1 MVVSCTNFNNLLTFF
16 QIESIFKLHIME
28 TLHVHTE
35 ELPQNP
41 PSDLDTKGQENPA
54 NNYKIMVQVEELES
68 KFDRNLDDSEKWQ
81 RFVGEPVED
90 QYRQRWMIWENPA
103 ASLSNP
109 KSRYQMYTILQDD
122 MFEDEGDTKNPT
134 IEAYKKFGQ
143 AAISTVWSVVKLS
156 MDFKYVIVND
166 ASCFDYSRIF
176 KEYSTKTYEFEVG
189 HDKDGMPILLDV
201 VLNDDNPPICVYRDQ
216 VREYEESLIE
226 KASLGI
232 KHQGREESLK
242 KVFSDKVWQK
252 LGAASIDSLTTAA

>member
-1 MVVSCTNFNNLLTFF
+1 
-16 QIESIFKLHIME
+16 ME
-28 TLHVHTE
+28 TLHERAE
-35 ELPQNP
+35 ELPQNS
-41 PSDLDTKGQENPA
+41 PSYLDIKGQENPA
-54 NNYKIMVQVEELES
+54 NNYNIMAQVEELES
-68 KFDRNLDDSEKWQ
+68 KFDHNPDGSEKWG
-81 RFVGEPVED
+81 RLISEPIED
-90 QYRQRWMIWENPA
+90 QYGQIWMIWENPV

-109 KSRYQMYTILQDD
+109 KDRYQIYTILQDD

-143 AAISTVWSVVKLS
+143 ATISTVWSAVKLS

-166 ASCFDYSRIF
+166 ASYFDYSRIF

-189 HDKDGMPILLDV
+189 HDKHGTPILLDV
-201 VLNDDNPPICVYRDQ
+201 ILNDDSPPICIYHDQ

-242 KVFSDKVWQK
+242 KVFQK
-252 LGAASIDSLTTAA
+252 KCVKS

>member
-1 MVVSCTNFNNLLTFF
+1 MIS
-16 QIESIFKLHIME
+16 IME
-28 TLHVHTE
+28 TLHGRAE
-35 ELPQNP
+35 ELPQNS
-41 PSDLDTKGQENPA
+41 PSDLDIKGQENLTE
-54 NNYKIMVQVEELES
+54 NYKIMAQVEELES
-68 KFDRNLDDSEKWQ
+68 KFDHNPDGSEKWQ
-81 RFVGEPVED
+81 RLIGEPIED
-90 QYRQRWMIWENPA
+90 QYGQIWMIWKNPA

-109 KSRYQMYTILQDD
+109 KSRYQIYTILQDD

-143 AAISTVWSVVKLS
+143 AAISTVWSAVKLS

-166 ASCFDYSRIF
+166 ASYFDYSRIF

-189 HDKDGMPILLDV
+189 HDKHGTPILLDV
-201 VLNDDNPPICVYRDQ
+201 ILNDDSPPICIYHDQ

-242 KVFSDKVWQK
+242 KVFSEKVCQK
-252 LGAASIDSLTTAA
+252 LGATSINSLTTVA

>member
-1 MVVSCTNFNNLLTFF
+1 
-16 QIESIFKLHIME
+16 ME
-28 TLHVHTE
+28 TLHRHTE
-35 ELPQNP
+35 ELPQNS
-41 PSDLDTKGQENPA
+41 PSDLDTEGQENPA
-54 NNYKIMVQVEELES
+54 NNYKIMAQIEKLES

-81 RFVGEPVED
+81 RFVGEPIED

-252 LGAASIDSLTTAA
+252 LGAASINSLTTIA

>member
-1 MVVSCTNFNNLLTFF
+1 MFVIS
-16 QIESIFKLHIME
+16 IME
-28 TLHVHTE
+28 TLHRRTE
-35 ELPQNP
+35 ELPQNS
-41 PSDLDTKGQENPA
+41 PSDLDTKGQENMTD
-54 NNYKIMVQVEELES
+54 NYKIMAQVEELES
-68 KFDRNLDDSEKWQ
+68 KFDRNPDGSEKWQ
-81 RFVGEPVED
+81 RLVDSPIED
-90 QYRQRWMIWENPA
+90 QYGQIWMIWENPA

-109 KSRYQMYTILQDD
+109 LSNPKSRYQIYTILQDD

-143 AAISTVWSVVKLS
+143 AAISTVWSAVKLS

-201 VLNDDNPPICVYRDQ
+201 VLNDDNPPICVYHDQ

-232 KHQGREESLK
+232 KRQGQEEGLK
-242 KVFSDKVWQK
+242 KVFSEKVWQK
-252 LGAASIDSLTTAA
+252 LGTTSINSLTTVA

>member
-1 MVVSCTNFNNLLTFF
+1 
-16 QIESIFKLHIME
+16 ME
-28 TLHVHTE
+28 TLHERAE
-35 ELPQNP
+35 ELPQNS
-41 PSDLDTKGQENPA
+41 PSDLDIKGQENPA
-54 NNYKIMVQVEELES
+54 NNYNIMAQVEELES
-68 KFDRNLDDSEKWQ
+68 KFDHNPDGSEKWG
-81 RFVGEPVED
+81 RLISEPIED
-90 QYRQRWMIWENPA
+90 QYGQIWMIWENPV

-109 KSRYQMYTILQDD
+109 KDRYQIYTILQDD

-143 AAISTVWSVVKLS
+143 ATISTVWSAVKLS

-166 ASCFDYSRIF
+166 ASYFDYSRIF

-189 HDKDGMPILLDV
+189 HDKHGTPILLDV
-201 VLNDDNPPICVYRDQ
+201 ILNDDSPPICIYHDQ

-242 KVFSDKVWQK
+242 KVFQK
-252 LGAASIDSLTTAA
+252 KCVKS

>member
-1 MVVSCTNFNNLLTFF
+1 MIS
-16 QIESIFKLHIME
+16 IME
-28 TLHVHTE
+28 TFHNHAEDLS
-35 ELPQNP
+35 QNP

-54 NNYKIMVQVEELES
+54 NNYKIMAQIEELES
-68 KFDRNLDDSEKWQ
+68 KFDHNPDGSEKWQ
-81 RFVGEPVED
+81 RLVDSPIED
-90 QYRQRWMIWENPA
+90 QYGQIWMIWENPA

-109 KSRYQMYTILQDD
+109 KGRYQIYTILQDD

-143 AAISTVWSVVKLS
+143 ATISTVWSAVKLS

-166 ASCFDYSRIF
+166 ASYFDYSRIF

-201 VLNDDNPPICVYRDQ
+201 ILNDDSPPVCIYHDQ

-232 KHQGREESLK
+232 KRQSQEEGLK
-242 KVFSDKVWQK
+242 KVFSEKVWQK
-252 LGAASIDSLTTAA
+252 LGATSIDSLTTAA

>member
-1 MVVSCTNFNNLLTFF
+1 MIS
-16 QIESIFKLHIME
+16 IME
-28 TLHVHTE
+28 TLHEYTE

-54 NNYKIMVQVEELES
+54 NNYKIMAQVEELES
-68 KFDRNLDDSEKWQ
+68 KFDHNPDGSEKWQ
-81 RFVGEPVED
+81 RLVGEPVED
-90 QYRQRWMIWENPA
+90 QYGQIWMIWENPV

-143 AAISTVWSVVKLS
+143 VAISTVWSAVKLS

-189 HDKDGMPILLDV
+189 YDKDGMPILLDV
-201 VLNDDNPPICVYRDQ
+201 ILNDDNPPICVYHDQ

-232 KHQGREESLK
+232 KHQDREKSLK
-242 KVFSDKVWQK
+242 KVFSEKVYQK
-252 LGAASIDSLTTAA
+252 LGATSIDSLTTAA

>member
-1 MVVSCTNFNNLLTFF
+1 MIS
-16 QIESIFKLHIME
+16 IME
-28 TLHVHTE
+28 TLHGRAE
-35 ELPQNP
+35 ELPQNS

-54 NNYKIMVQVEELES
+54 NNYNIMAQVEELES
-68 KFDRNLDDSEKWQ
+68 KFDRNPDGSEKWQ
-81 RFVGEPVED
+81 RLISEPIED
-90 QYRQRWMIWENPA
+90 QYGQIWMIWKNPA

-109 KSRYQMYTILQDD
+109 KSRYQIYTILQDD

-143 AAISTVWSVVKLS
+143 AAISTVWSAVKLS

-189 HDKDGMPILLDV
+189 YDKDGMPILLDV
-201 VLNDDNPPICVYRDQ
+201 ILNDDNPPICVYHDQ

-252 LGAASIDSLTTAA
+252 LGATSIDSLTTAT

>member
-1 MVVSCTNFNNLLTFF
+1 M
-16 QIESIFKLHIME
+16 EALHGHI
-28 TLHVHTE
+28 E

-41 PSDLDTKGQENPA
+41 PSDLDTEGQENPA
-54 NNYKIMVQVEELES
+54 NNYKIMAQIEELES
-68 KFDRNLDDSEKWQ
+68 KFDRNPDGSEKWQ
-81 RFVGEPVED
+81 RFVGGPVED
-90 QYRQRWMIWENPA
+90 QYRQRWMIWKNPA

-109 KSRYQMYTILQDD
+109 KSRYQIYTILQDD

-143 AAISTVWSVVKLS
+143 AAISTVWSAVKLS

-166 ASCFDYSRIF
+166 ASYFDYSRIF

-189 HDKDGMPILLDV
+189 HDKHGTPILLDV
-201 VLNDDNPPICVYRDQ
+201 ILNDDSPPICIYHDQ

-242 KVFSDKVWQK
+242 KVFSEKVCQK
-252 LGAASIDSLTTAA
+252 LGATSINSLTTVA

>member
-1 MVVSCTNFNNLLTFF
+1 MIS
-16 QIESIFKLHIME
+16 IME
-28 TLHVHTE
+28 TLHVRAE
-35 ELPQNP
+35 ELPQNS

-54 NNYKIMVQVEELES
+54 NNYKIMAQVEELES
-68 KFDRNLDDSEKWQ
+68 KFDHNPDGSEKWQ
-81 RFVGEPVED
+81 RLVSDPIED
-90 QYRQRWMIWENPA
+90 QYGQIWMIWKNPA

-109 KSRYQMYTILQDD
+109 KSRYQIYTILQDD

-143 AAISTVWSVVKLS
+143 ATISTVWSAVKLS

-166 ASCFDYSRIF
+166 ASYFDYSRIF

-189 HDKDGMPILLDV
+189 HDKHGTPILLDV
-201 VLNDDNPPICVYRDQ
+201 ILNDDSPPICIYHDQ

-232 KHQGREESLK
+232 KHQGQEESLK
-242 KVFSDKVWQK
+242 KVFSEKVCQK
-252 LGAASIDSLTTAA
+252 LGATSINSLTTVA

>member
-1 MVVSCTNFNNLLTFF
+1 MIS
-16 QIESIFKLHIME
+16 IME
-28 TLHVHTE
+28 TLHGYTE
-35 ELPQNP
+35 ELPQNS
-41 PSDLDTKGQENPA
+41 PSDLDTEGQENL
-54 NNYKIMVQVEELES
+54 NYKIMAQIEELES
-68 KFDRNLDDSEKWQ
+68 KFDHNPGGSDRWG
-81 RFVGEPVED
+81 RFVDSPVRD
-90 QYRQRWMIWENPA
+90 QYGQLWMIWENPA

-109 KSRYQMYTILQDD
+109 KSRYQIYTILQDD

-143 AAISTVWSVVKLS
+143 AAISTVWSAVKLS

-166 ASCFDYSRIF
+166 ASYFDYSRIF

-201 VLNDDNPPICVYRDQ
+201 ILNDDNPPICIYHDQ

-242 KVFSDKVWQK
+242 KVFSEKVCQK
-252 LGAASIDSLTTAA
+252 LGATSINSLTTVA

>member
-16 QIESIFKLHIME
+16 QIESMFVISIME
-28 TLHVHTE
+28 TLHGYTE
-35 ELPQNP
+35 ELPQNS
-41 PSDLDTKGQENPA
+41 PSDLDIKGQENPA
-54 NNYKIMVQVEELES
+54 NNYKIMAQVEELES
-68 KFDRNLDDSEKWQ
+68 KFDHNPDGSEKWQ
-81 RFVGEPVED
+81 RLISEPIED
-90 QYRQRWMIWENPA
+90 QYGQIWMIWKNPA

-109 KSRYQMYTILQDD
+109 KSRYQIYTILQDD

-143 AAISTVWSVVKLS
+143 ATISTVWSAVKLS

-166 ASCFDYSRIF
+166 ASYFDYSRIF

-189 HDKDGMPILLDV
+189 HDKHGTPILLDV
-201 VLNDDNPPICVYRDQ
+201 ILNDDSPPICIYHDQ

-242 KVFSDKVWQK
+242 KVFSEKVCQK
-252 LGAASIDSLTTAA
+252 LGATSIDSLTIAA

>member
-1 MVVSCTNFNNLLTFF
+1 MIS
-16 QIESIFKLHIME
+16 IME
-28 TLHVHTE
+28 TLHRYAE

-54 NNYKIMVQVEELES
+54 NNYKIMAQVEELES
-68 KFDRNLDDSEKWQ
+68 KFDHNPDGSEKWQ
-81 RFVGEPVED
+81 RLISEPIED
-90 QYRQRWMIWENPA
+90 QYGQIWMIWENPA

-109 KSRYQMYTILQDD
+109 KSRYQIYTILQDN

-143 AAISTVWSVVKLS
+143 AAISTVWSAVKLS

-166 ASCFDYSRIF
+166 ASYFDYSRIF

-189 HDKDGMPILLDV
+189 HDKHGTPILLDV
-201 VLNDDNPPICVYRDQ
+201 ILNDDSPPICIYHDQ

-242 KVFSDKVWQK
+242 KVFSEKVCQK
-252 LGAASIDSLTTAA
+252 LGATSINSLTTVA

>member
-1 MVVSCTNFNNLLTFF
+1 MIS
-16 QIESIFKLHIME
+16 IME
-28 TLHVHTE
+28 TLHERAE
-35 ELPQNP
+35 ELPQNS
-41 PSDLDTKGQENPA
+41 PSDLDIKGQENPA
-54 NNYKIMVQVEELES
+54 NNYNIMAQVEELES
-68 KFDRNLDDSEKWQ
+68 KFDHNPDGSEKWG
-81 RFVGEPVED
+81 RLISEPIED
-90 QYRQRWMIWENPA
+90 QYGQIWMIWENPV

-109 KSRYQMYTILQDD
+109 KDRYQIYTILQDD

-143 AAISTVWSVVKLS
+143 ATISTVWSAVKLS

-166 ASCFDYSRIF
+166 ASYFDYSRIF

-189 HDKDGMPILLDV
+189 HDKHGTPILLDV
-201 VLNDDNPPICVYRDQ
+201 ILNDDSPPICIYHDQ

-242 KVFSDKVWQK
+242 KVFQK
-252 LGAASIDSLTTAA
+252 KCVKS

>member
-1 MVVSCTNFNNLLTFF
+1 
-16 QIESIFKLHIME
+16 
-28 TLHVHTE
+28 
-35 ELPQNP
+35 
-41 PSDLDTKGQENPA
+41 
-54 NNYKIMVQVEELES
+54 
-68 KFDRNLDDSEKWQ
+68 
-81 RFVGEPVED
+81 
-90 QYRQRWMIWENPA
+90 
-103 ASLSNP
+103 
-109 KSRYQMYTILQDD
+109 

-143 AAISTVWSVVKLS
+143 AAISTVWSAVRLS

-201 VLNDDNPPICVYRDQ
+201 VLNDDNPPICVYHDQ

-232 KHQGREESLK
+232 KHQCQEENLK
-242 KVFSDKVWQK
+242 KVFSEKVYQK
-252 LGAASIDSLTTAA
+252 LGATSINSLTTAA

>member
-1 MVVSCTNFNNLLTFF
+1 MIS
-16 QIESIFKLHIME
+16 IME
-28 TLHVHTE
+28 TLHGHTE

-54 NNYKIMVQVEELES
+54 NNYKIMAQVEELES
-68 KFDRNLDDSEKWQ
+68 KFDHNPDGSEKWQ
-81 RFVGEPVED
+81 RLVDSPIED
-90 QYRQRWMIWENPA
+90 QYGQIWMIWENPA

-109 KSRYQMYTILQDD
+109 KSRYQIYTILQDD

-143 AAISTVWSVVKLS
+143 ATISTVWSAVKLS

-166 ASCFDYSRIF
+166 ASYFDYSRIF

-189 HDKDGMPILLDV
+189 HDKDGTPILLDV
-201 VLNDDNPPICVYRDQ
+201 ILNDDSIPICIYHDQ
-216 VREYEESLIE
+216 LREYEESWIE

-242 KVFSDKVWQK
+242 KVFSEKVCQK
-252 LGAASIDSLTTAA
+252 LGATSINSLTTAA

>member
-1 MVVSCTNFNNLLTFF
+1 
-16 QIESIFKLHIME
+16 ME
-28 TLHVHTE
+28 TLHGHTE

-81 RFVGEPVED
+81 RFVGKPVED

-201 VLNDDNPPICVYRDQ
+201 ILNDDSPPICIYHDQ

-242 KVFSDKVWQK
+242 KVFSEKVCQK
-252 LGAASIDSLTTAA
+252 LGATSINSLTTVA

>member
-1 MVVSCTNFNNLLTFF
+1 MLTFF
-16 QIESIFKLHIME
+16 QIESMFVISIME
-28 TLHVHTE
+28 TLHGHTE

-54 NNYKIMVQVEELES
+54 NNYKIMAQVEELES
-68 KFDRNLDDSEKWQ
+68 KFDHNPDGSEKWQ
-81 RFVGEPVED
+81 RLVDSPIED
-90 QYRQRWMIWENPA
+90 QYGQIWMIWENPA

-109 KSRYQMYTILQDD
+109 KSRYQIYTILQDD

-143 AAISTVWSVVKLS
+143 ATISTVWSAVKLS

-166 ASCFDYSRIF
+166 ASYFDYSRIF

-189 HDKDGMPILLDV
+189 HDKDGTPILLDV
-201 VLNDDNPPICVYRDQ
+201 ILNDDSIPICIYHDQ
-216 VREYEESLIE
+216 LREYEESLIE

-242 KVFSDKVWQK
+242 KVFSEKVCRK
-252 LGAASIDSLTTAA
+252 LGATSINSLTTAA

>member
-1 MVVSCTNFNNLLTFF
+1 MLTFF
-16 QIESIFKLHIME
+16 QIESIFKLHTMK
-28 TLHVHTE
+28 TLHRHTE
-35 ELPQNP
+35 ELPQNS
-41 PSDLDTKGQENPA
+41 PSDLDTEGQENPTENEYIA
-54 NNYKIMVQVEELES
+54 AQIEKLES
-68 KFDRNLDDSEKWQ
+68 KFDRNPDGSEKWQ
-81 RFVGEPVED
+81 RLVDSPIED
-90 QYRQRWMIWENPA
+90 QYGQIWMIRENPA

-109 KSRYQMYTILQDD
+109 KSCYQIYTILQDD

-143 AAISTVWSVVKLS
+143 ATISTVWSAVKLS

-166 ASCFDYSRIF
+166 ASYFDYSRIF

-201 VLNDDNPPICVYRDQ
+201 ILNDDSPPICIYHDQ
-216 VREYEESLIE
+216 LREYEESLIE

-242 KVFSDKVWQK
+242 KVFSEKVCQK
-252 LGAASIDSLTTAA
+252 LGATSIDSLTIAA

>member
-1 MVVSCTNFNNLLTFF
+1 
-16 QIESIFKLHIME
+16 ME
-28 TLHVHTE
+28 TLHGRAE
-35 ELPQNP
+35 ELPQNS
-41 PSDLDTKGQENPA
+41 PSDLDIKGQENLTE
-54 NNYKIMVQVEELES
+54 NYKIMAQIEELES
-68 KFDRNLDDSEKWQ
+68 KFDHNPDGSEKWQ
-81 RFVGEPVED
+81 RLVDSPIED
-90 QYRQRWMIWENPA
+90 QYGQIWMIWENPA

-109 KSRYQMYTILQDD
+109 LSNPKSHYQIYTILQDD

-143 AAISTVWSVVKLS
+143 ATISTVWSAVKLS

-201 VLNDDNPPICVYRDQ
+201 ILNGDNPPVCVYHDQ

-242 KVFSDKVWQK
+242 KVFSEKVWQK
-252 LGAASIDSLTTAA
+252 LGATSIDSLTIVA

>member
-1 MVVSCTNFNNLLTFF
+1 MLTFF

-28 TLHVHTE
+28 TLHVRAE
-35 ELPQNP
+35 ELPQNS

-54 NNYKIMVQVEELES
+54 NNYKIMAQVEELES
-68 KFDRNLDDSEKWQ
+68 KFDHNPDGSEKWQ
-81 RFVGEPVED
+81 RLISEPIED
-90 QYRQRWMIWENPA
+90 QYGQIWMIWKNPA

-109 KSRYQMYTILQDD
+109 KSRYQIYTILQDD

-143 AAISTVWSVVKLS
+143 AAISTVWSAVKLS

-166 ASCFDYSRIF
+166 ASYFDYSRIF

-189 HDKDGMPILLDV
+189 HDKHGTPILLDV
-201 VLNDDNPPICVYRDQ
+201 ILNDESPPICIYHDQ

>member
-1 MVVSCTNFNNLLTFF
+1 MFVIS
-16 QIESIFKLHIME
+16 IME
-28 TLHVHTE
+28 TLHERAE
-35 ELPQNP
+35 ELPQNS
-41 PSDLDTKGQENPA
+41 PSDLDIKGQENPA
-54 NNYKIMVQVEELES
+54 NNYNIMAQVEELES
-68 KFDRNLDDSEKWQ
+68 KFDHNPDGSEKWG
-81 RFVGEPVED
+81 RLISEPIED
-90 QYRQRWMIWENPA
+90 QYGQIWMIWENPV

-109 KSRYQMYTILQDD
+109 KDRYQIYTILQDD

-143 AAISTVWSVVKLS
+143 ATISTVWSAVKLS

-166 ASCFDYSRIF
+166 ASYFDYSRIF

-189 HDKDGMPILLDV
+189 HDKHGTPILLDV
-201 VLNDDNPPICVYRDQ
+201 ILNDDSPPICIYHDQ

-242 KVFSDKVWQK
+242 KVFQK
-252 LGAASIDSLTTAA
+252 KCVKS

>member
-1 MVVSCTNFNNLLTFF
+1 MIS
-16 QIESIFKLHIME
+16 IME
-28 TLHVHTE
+28 TLHGRAE
-35 ELPQNP
+35 ELPQNS
-41 PSDLDTKGQENPA
+41 PSDLDIKGQENLTE
-54 NNYKIMVQVEELES
+54 NYKIMAQIEELES
-68 KFDRNLDDSEKWQ
+68 KFDHNPDGSEKWQ
-81 RFVGEPVED
+81 RLVDSPIED
-90 QYRQRWMIWENPA
+90 QYGQIWMIWENPA
-103 ASLSNP
+103 ASLPNP
-109 KSRYQMYTILQDD
+109 KSRYQIYTILQDD

-143 AAISTVWSVVKLS
+143 ATISTVWSAVKLS

-201 VLNDDNPPICVYRDQ
+201 ILNGDNSPVCVYHDQ

-242 KVFSDKVWQK
+242 KVFSEKVWQK
-252 LGAASIDSLTTAA
+252 LGATSIDSLTIVA

>member
-1 MVVSCTNFNNLLTFF
+1 
-16 QIESIFKLHIME
+16 ME
-28 TLHVHTE
+28 TLHGHTE

-54 NNYKIMVQVEELES
+54 NNYKIMAQVEELES
-68 KFDRNLDDSEKWQ
+68 KFDHNPDGSEKWQ
-81 RFVGEPVED
+81 RLVDSPIED
-90 QYRQRWMIWENPA
+90 QYGQIWMIWENPA

-109 KSRYQMYTILQDD
+109 KSRYQIYTILQDD

-143 AAISTVWSVVKLS
+143 ATISTVWSAVKLS

-166 ASCFDYSRIF
+166 ASYFDYSRIF

-189 HDKDGMPILLDV
+189 HDKDGTPILLDV
-201 VLNDDNPPICVYRDQ
+201 ILNDDSIPICIYHDQ
-216 VREYEESLIE
+216 LREYEESLIE

-242 KVFSDKVWQK
+242 KVFSEKVCRK
-252 LGAASIDSLTTAA
+252 LGATSINSLTTAA